1 MATKTDS
8 NGNIVSFELDTKNTY
23 VGETMTFN
31 INVATSGIDT
41 SDATATASNIL
52 SGKTAY
58 VNGEKITGSMKNN
71 GTAAIQL
78 SSLTSKSVSAGYYSG
93 GTAKIADDEA
103 AKIIPANI
111 KKGVTILGVTG
122 TMEASSGS
130 NGAYDIS
137 AIANPDGTQNL
148 IITDAKTSSNS
159 SSIKWI
165 AI

>member
-93 GTAKIADDEA
+93 GTAKIADDEV

-122 TMEASSGS
+122 TMEAGS
-130 NGAYDIS
+130 GAYNIS
-137 AIANPDGTQNL
+137 AITNPDKTQNL

-159 SSIKWI
+159 SSIEWI
-165 AI
+165 II